1 MRLPVALQCVEDD
14 NMTAEIASWNVL
26 DTQQATIGNAI
37 QF

>member
-1 MRLPVALQCVEDD
+1 
-14 NMTAEIASWNVL
+14 MTAEIASWNVL